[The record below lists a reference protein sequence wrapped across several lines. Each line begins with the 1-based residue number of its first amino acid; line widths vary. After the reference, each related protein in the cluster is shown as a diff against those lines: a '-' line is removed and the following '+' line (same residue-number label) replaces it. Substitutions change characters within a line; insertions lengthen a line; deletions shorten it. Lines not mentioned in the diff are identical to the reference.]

1 MWGCCMIAGRENY
14 RYNCKTRQDSNGI
27 ECGACV
33 YYHGIKLILCT
44 AADLAGH
51 VSLLSPSSMD
61 CTRFVKLTMISKQ
74 YVNKMTTFG
83 LSRLTCH
90 KYDGR

>member
-1 MWGCCMIAGRENY
+1 MGLNVVHVFTIMEF
-14 RYNCKTRQDSNGI
+14 
-27 ECGACV
+27 
-33 YYHGIKLILCT
+33 LCT

-51 VSLLSPSSMD
+51 VSLLSPCSMD
-61 CTRFVKLTMISKQ
+61 CTRFVMLTMISKQ

>member
-1 MWGCCMIAGRENY
+1 MIAVRENY

-27 ECGACV
+27 DCGV
-33 YYHGIKLILCT
+33 FTIMVIELILCT

-51 VSLLSPSSMD
+51 VSLLSPCSMD
-61 CTRFVKLTMISKQ
+61 CTGFVMLSMISKQ